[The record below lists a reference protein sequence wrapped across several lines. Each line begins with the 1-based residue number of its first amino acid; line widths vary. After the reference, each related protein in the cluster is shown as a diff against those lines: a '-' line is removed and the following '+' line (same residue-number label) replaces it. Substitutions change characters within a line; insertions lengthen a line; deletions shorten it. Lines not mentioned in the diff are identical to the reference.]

1 MATRTQNRSS
11 SRSSSSDRGSS
22 SDRSSSSSSNR
33 SAFSWGDEAG
43 PLLAAGFAGMAIGM
57 AAHFGRKAIMQGM
70 EASAGDWLDMLKKDH
85 DEIQKVFQQM
95 LATDQTQTWKRTML
109 LMKIA
114 HKLDKHAFE
123 EENVIYPALRDD
135 DDTVEADQLDTEH
148 GHVKTFIFE
157 LKQMDADS
165 PNWLEKVRQL
175 SDSVN
180 EHIRM
185 EEEQVLP
192 RLKRDLS
199 EEENSKLT
207 MMVNK
212 AGFMMA

>member
-11 SRSSSSDRGSS
+11 DRSNS
-22 SDRSSSSSSNR
+22 SDRSSSNNR
-33 SAFSWGDEAG
+33 SAFSWGDDAG

-85 DEIQKVFQQM
+85 DEIQKVLQQM
-95 LATDQTQTWKRTML
+95 LATDQTQAWKRTML
-109 LMKIA
+109 LMKVA

-165 PNWLEKVRQL
+165 SNWLEKVREL
-175 SDSVN
+175 RDSVN

-207 MMVNK
+207 TMVNK